1 MNKIVLA
8 LATVAT
14 LGLSTAAFAENPTS
28 SIKERA
34 QPVQS
39 HAAVIHKMGVNH
51 RVGAKKYVMAHRHH
65 RHTMHYTY
73 DSGKMS
79 LAKHAAAKTKVKTKA
94 SS

>member
-39 HAAVIHKMGVNH
+39 HNGPGREGPHTAATRPVAA
-51 RVGAKKYVMAHRHH
+51 RGAAFVW
-65 RHTMHYTY
+65 
-73 DSGKMS
+73 
-79 LAKHAAAKTKVKTKA
+79 
-94 SS
+94 

>member
-1 MNKIVLA
+1 MNKILLV

-28 SIKERA
+28 LIKERA

-39 HAAVIHKMGVNH
+39 HASVIHKMGVNH

-65 RHTMHYTY
+65 RYTKHYTY
-73 DSGKMS
+73 DGGKRS
-79 LAKHAAAKTKVKTKA
+79 LAKHVTANKAVKTKT